1 MSELKVRDLLSS
13 DVALV
18 KEKLGKDSYTWGEH
32 TDMLK
37 EALAK
42 AEISAED
49 FSTYANW
56 DIENAADWTITL
68 NLSPI
73 KENPLADYLWEQFN
87 KNLPDDGTDIYLP
100 IGIFKGASMKEVN
113 LPDKCVCMNDGAF
126 EGCQNLETYTAQ
138 NTFFNNISA
147 IPAYAFAGCTN
158 LKNVDINVYDGVG
171 YASSVGTKA
180 FAWCKNLAS
189 ENWLWSAANIGDYAF
204 FECKSLS
211 EVGFVISYTN
221 PEDGTVEVMSTFIQR
236 IGKRA
241 FYGTAI
247 KTLTIET
254 VAVID
259 EEAFAGI
266 SSLTDVSISDAH
278 WICRYAFIS
287 DTALTKV
294 DFGNVKELYDHAF
307 AECNALTTVIIR
319 NSSNI
324 CKMVQSKYSDTANP
338 FPSNSNLSI
347 YVPKAMLEKY
357 KADENWAKYCADNL
371 KAIEDYPEIT
381 GTAE

>member
-42 AEISAED
+42 TEISAED
-49 FSTYANW
+49 FNTYANW
-56 DIENAADWTITL
+56 DIENAADWAL
-68 NLSPI
+68 SFNLSPI
-73 KENPLADYLWEQFN
+73 KENPLADYAWEQLN
-87 KNLPDDGTDIYLP
+87 KSLSDDGNIVFMP
-100 IGIFKGASMKEVN
+100 VGIFKGASMKEVN
-113 LPDKCVCMNDGAF
+113 FPYKYVFMNDGAF
-126 EGCQNLETYTAQ
+126 EGCKELETYTAKCIY
-138 NTFFNNISA
+138 FNGVRA

-158 LKNVDINVYDGVG
+158 LKNIDINDSDGIG
-171 YASSVGTKA
+171 YAASVGTKA

-189 ENWLWSAANIGDYAF
+189 ENWLWAAKDIGDYAF
-204 FECKSLS
+204 FGCESLE

-221 PEDGTVEVMSTFIQR
+221 PEDGTVEVLSTPIRR
-236 IGKRA
+236 IGECA
-241 FYGTAI
+241 FCNTAI
-247 KTLTIET
+247 KTLKIDS

-259 EEAFAGI
+259 ERAFGGI
-266 SSLTDVSISDAH
+266 EPLTDVSISDAH
-278 WICRYAFIS
+278 WICSCAFIN

-294 DFGNVKELYDHAF
+294 DFGNVNELYDRAF
-307 AECNALTTVIIR
+307 TRCNALTTVIIR

-324 CKMVQSKYSDTANP
+324 CKMVQSEHSDTANP